1 MAGAAAC
8 PARPAAAQALAR
20 LAARP
25 AGAGLG
31 TGRLAANGLAA
42 RLVPVPVPKISDHC
56 RSTPTAKSSAATA
69 HTRDGHVDQRQAA
82 GCDAGNQ
89 QADG

>member
-8 PARPAAAQALAR
+8 PARPAAGGPA
-20 LAARP
+20 AARP

-69 HTRDGHVDQRQAA
+69 HTPMDT
-82 GCDAGNQ
+82 
-89 QADG
+89 